1 MKNSR
6 LLPVLSLFL
15 CAVCCASAQIS
26 MEDRLYGYVLGIE
39 GKSHDERGF
48 FIESQLREM
57 GVGFF
62 SSPFEQIRIHG
73 DDTARIVGEN
83 IIARIGKG
91 KKTIVVGAH
100 YDAVAD
106 SPGANDDGSGVAVV
120 LGLIQSLKNTAWNY
134 SIEFCFFDREE
145 DGLVGSAAYVRQFVD
160 RRTHLAMVNLDVEG
174 TGEEVYVG
182 PVGSGDDDLLM
193 PLVRQAAQK
202 TKFSYKEDENYPDSD
217 HESFAHE
224 KLENISISIVPKGDS
239 ELLSEMVRNK
249 WKVAPGRLPKVM
261 RVMHTADDS
270 SREMTP
276 EALKTSYEFARA
288 VLLLLNDC
296 GK

>member
-1 MKNSR
+1 MKLR
-6 LLPVLSLFL
+6 LLQFLVLCLSLQHF
-15 CAVCCASAQIS
+15 ASAQIS
-26 MEDRLYGYVLGIE
+26 IEDRLYGYVLGIE
-39 GKSHDERGF
+39 GKSHDDRAL

-62 SSPFEQIRIHG
+62 SAPFEQTRIHG
-73 DDTARIVGEN
+73 NDTVRLLGEN

-91 KKTIVVGAH
+91 NKRIVVGAH
-100 YDAVAD
+100 YDAVPG
-106 SPGANDDGSGVAVV
+106 SPGANDDGSGVAVT
-120 LGLIQSLKNTAWNY
+120 LGLVRSLKDVAWNY
-134 SIEFCFFDREE
+134 SVDFCFFDREE
-145 DGLVGSAAYVRQFVD
+145 DGLFGSAAYVRQFVD
-160 RRTHLAMVNLDVEG
+160 RRTHLAMINLDIEG

-182 PVGSGDDDLLM
+182 PVGGGDDDLLM
-193 PLVRQAAQK
+193 PLVRRAASQ
-202 TKFSYKEDENYPDSD
+202 TKFSFKEDPIYPDSD
-217 HESFAHE
+217 HESFAGE
-224 KLENISISIVPKGDS
+224 KLENISISVVPRGDS

-261 RVMHTADDS
+261 RVMHTSDDL

-276 EALKTSYEFARA
+276 EALSTSYEFTKA